1 MKLELTTWQ
10 RINCVDIIG
19 AISSTSAA
27 AFRKAAK
34 LLDILEMSDD
44 EKERVG
50 YVDEVATLKCDL
62 SGLKSRFG
70 IDITGAW
77 IGSEEG
83 APQRR
88 PGDIFIEAEVSTR
101 ERRRV
106 WDNLEHRWSIEVKSK
121 ALAALLKESVE
132 AFKWPEGWLSS
143 KEWRGQIV
151 DLYDRLGIEE
161 EE

>member
-10 RINCVDIIG
+10 RMNCVDIIG
-19 AISSTSAA
+19 GISGISAA
-27 AFRKAAK
+27 GFRKVAK
-34 LLDILEMSDD
+34 LLDILEMTD
-44 EKERVG
+44 EEKRQVG
-50 YVDEVATLKCDL
+50 YIDESVSLRCDL
-62 SGLKSRFG
+62 TGLKSRFG

-88 PGDIFIEAEVSTR
+88 PGDIFIEAQVPTR
-101 ERRRV
+101 QRV
-106 WDNLEHRWSIEVKSK
+106 WDDLEHRWTIEIKSK
-121 ALAALLKESVE
+121 TLATLFRENVE
-132 AFKWPEGWLSS
+132 AFKWPDGWQAS
-143 KEWRGQIV
+143 KEWRDQIV